1 MKEKAVFLD
10 VETDGLYGSFLTA
23 ALIAADREG
32 NEIERAYY
40 GIKRENMHV
49 TDDWVKENVLP
60 KLGEY
65 EVCENEKE
73 LLQKV
78 WDFWLQYRDD
88 AYMVC
93 DVGYPV
99 ETEFLR
105 RCVELNQ
112 AENMWDAPFP
122 LVDLSSLLLAKGYDP
137 LCDRKKFVKEYKE
150 EDVHNALYDAEVAIE
165 VWKKIMK

>member
-1 MKEKAVFLD
+1 MKKKIVFFD

-23 ALIAADREG
+23 ALIVADWDG

-49 TDDWVKENVLP
+49 TEPWVKENVLP
-60 KLGEY
+60 KLGSY
-65 EVCENEKE
+65 EECESETE
-73 LLQKV
+73 LLQKT
-78 WDFWLQYRDD
+78 WEFWLKYEED

-99 ETEFLR
+99 ESRFLQA
-105 RCVELNQ
+105 CVALNR
-112 AENMWDAPFP
+112 AENTGKAPFP

-137 LCDRKKFVKEYKE
+137 LCDRKEFVDDYKE
-150 EDVHNALYDAEVAIE
+150 DKVHNALYDVEVAIE
-165 VWKKIMK
+165 VWKRIV